1 MTFAAVTLV
10 PGAVVAA
17 DHLGGQ
23 VVVVPKTTTDL
34 LPFLSCPVKAGTGLT
49 FGDFARLLDLPGNE
63 LLDALAR
70 EPVSRLALELRGP
83 AGDPG
88 DQIYALR
95 VTAAVEDG
103 VICHD
108 VSGVGHATEDHTNEE
123 LFAIEFADPR
133 RWLNL
138 PLQISHGPDGPKLH
152 PPISLLGL
160 ISAVASELTF
170 FGTREGRETQL
181 KELDDASAQMNAET
195 FESVPWEPRD
205 ARRTR

>member
-10 PGAVVAA
+10 PGALLAE
-17 DHLGGQ
+17 DQLGGR

-34 LPFLSCPVKAGTGLT
+34 LPFLTCPVKAGTGLT
-49 FGDFARLLDLPGNE
+49 FGHFARLLDLPGNE
-63 LLDALAR
+63 LLDALSQ

-88 DQIYALR
+88 DQIYAMR

-103 VICHD
+103 VMCHD
-108 VSGVGHATEDHTNEE
+108 VSGVGHATEDHANEE

-138 PLQISHGPDGPKLH
+138 PLQISHRPDGPKVH

-160 ISAVASELTF
+160 MSAVASELTF
-170 FGTREGRETQL
+170 FGTREDREAHL
-181 KELDDASAQMNAET
+181 KDLDDARSQLNAET
-195 FESVPWEPRD
+195 LESVPWEPGD
-205 ARRTR
+205 PRRTR